1 MERMYQVFRLRP
13 RLILLTA
20 AFVAGAAFFGG
31 AAVLSKSSPG
41 AVLGCGGV
49 SLLFLLVAWR
59 FGRTRAL
66 ATAEGVKVYAPL
78 FTISVGWRE
87 MREIV
92 SSSGEI
98 DAGMF
103 SVYAPLIVRT
113 DGRKVRVAA
122 ASSWSKAKVAEVV
135 DQMEQLRRSQGS

>member
-1 MERMYQVFRLRP
+1 MQR
-13 RLILLTA
+13 
-20 AFVAGAAFFGG
+20 
-31 AAVLSKSSPG
+31 VLSESSPG

-59 FGRTRAL
+59 FARMRAL
-66 ATAEGVKVYAPL
+66 ATAEGVKVHAPL
-78 FTISVGWRE
+78 FTITVGWRE

-92 SSSGEI
+92 SSSDEI